1 MTSDLLTIARNDS
14 DQQLL
19 SKQMINTQYLSYL
32 LGIIG
37 LFVTLGL
44 AFLISSNKKAIKLKP
59 LIVMFVLQLVLGF
72 VLLRTTF
79 GTAVVSVLAKM
90 FDHLLAFAGQGVDF
104 VFAGVAN
111 KGSAPFFLSV
121 LMPIVFISAIIGILR
136 YIKILPL
143 FMKAVGLG
151 LSKINGMGKLESY
164 NGVASAI
171 LGQSEVF
178 ISIKKELPFLSEK
191 RLFTMS
197 VSAMSTVSMSI
208 VGSYMALIDSKY
220 VITALVLNLFGGYI
234 LASIVNPYVLEEK
247 EDELIIEE
255 NKEQT
260 FFQMLGEYIL
270 DGFHVAIT
278 VAAMLIG
285 FVALIAMINAI
296 FHGIFGITFQEI
308 LGYIFAPLAFI
319 SGIPWKEAVDAGS
332 IMATKLVT
340 NEFVAMTELANG
352 NFHFTE
358 RTTAIISVFLVS
370 FANFS
375 SIGIISG
382 AMKGLNEEKGN
393 LVAKHGLKILL
404 TATLVSFLSAIV
416 TGLLV

>member
-1 MTSDLLTIARNDS
+1 M
-14 DQQLL
+14 
-19 SKQMINTQYLSYL
+19 SYL

-37 LFVTLGL
+37 LILVL
-44 AFLISSNKKAIKLKP
+44 AVAFFISSNKKAIKWKP
-59 LIVMFVLQLVLGF
+59 LLVMFVLQLVFGF
-72 VLLRTTF
+72 VLLRTSA
-79 GTAVVSVLAKM
+79 GHAVVSVSAKL
-90 FDHLLAFAGQGVDF
+90 FDHLLAFAGEGVNF

-111 KGSAPFFLSV
+111 KGSFPFFLNV

-220 VITALVLNLFGGYI
+220 VITALVLNLLGGFI
-234 LASIVNPYVLEEK
+234 MASIVNPYELDQK

-255 NKEQT
+255 DKNQT

-270 DGFHVAIT
+270 DGFHVALT

-296 FHGIFGITFQEI
+296 FNGLFGITFQEI

-319 SGIPWKEAVDAGS
+319 SGIPWNEAVDAGS

-340 NEFVAMTELANG
+340 NEFVAMTELSTG

-358 RTTAIISVFLVS
+358 RTTAILSVFLVS

>member
-1 MTSDLLTIARNDS
+1 M
-14 DQQLL
+14 
-19 SKQMINTQYLSYL
+19 SYL

-37 LFVTLGL
+37 LILVL
-44 AFLISSNKKAIKLKP
+44 AVAFFISSNKKAIKWKP
-59 LIVMFVLQLVLGF
+59 LLVMFVLQLVFGF
-72 VLLRTTF
+72 VLLRTSA
-79 GTAVVSVLAKM
+79 GHAVVSVSAKL
-90 FDHLLAFAGQGVDF
+90 FDHLLAFAGEGVNF

-111 KGSAPFFLSV
+111 KGSFPFFLNV

-220 VITALVLNLFGGYI
+220 VITALVLNLLGGFI
-234 LASIVNPYVLEEK
+234 MASIVNPYELDQK

-255 NKEQT
+255 DKNQT

-270 DGFHVAIT
+270 DGFHVAVT

-296 FHGIFGITFQEI
+296 FNGLFGITFQEI

-319 SGIPWKEAVDAGS
+319 SGIPWNEAVDAGS

-340 NEFVAMTELANG
+340 NEFVAMTELSAG

-358 RTTAIISVFLVS
+358 RTTAILSVFLVS

>member
-1 MTSDLLTIARNDS
+1 MSQFI
-14 DQQLL
+14 
-19 SKQMINTQYLSYL
+19 
-32 LGIIG
+32 GIIG
-37 LFVTLGL
+37 LLLIFGL
-44 AFLISSNKKAIKLKP
+44 AVLISSDRKAIKRKP
-59 LIVMFVLQLVLGF
+59 LIIMLVLQFAFGF

-79 GTAVVSVLAKM
+79 GTAIVAMLAKL
-90 FDHLLAFAGQGVDF
+90 FDHLLAFAGEGVNF
-104 VFAGVAN
+104 VFGGVAN
-111 KGSAPFFLSV
+111 VGSAPFFLNV

-178 ISIKKELPFLSEK
+178 ISIKKELPFLTEK
-191 RLFTMS
+191 RLFSMS

-234 LASIVNPYVLEEK
+234 LASIVNPYELDEK
-247 EDELIIEE
+247 EDELVIEE
-255 NKEQT
+255 DKEQT

-285 FVALIAMINAI
+285 FVALIAMINAL
-296 FHGIFGITFQEI
+296 FNGIFGITFQQI
-308 LGYIFAPLAFI
+308 LGYIFAPFAFI

-340 NEFVAMTELANG
+340 NEFVAMTELSTG
-352 NFHFTE
+352 TFEFTE
-358 RTTAIISVFLVS
+358 RTTAILSVFLVS

-393 LVAKHGLKILL
+393 LVAKHGLKILF
-404 TATLVSFLSAIV
+404 TASLVSFLSAIV
-416 TGLLV
+416 TGILV

>member
-1 MTSDLLTIARNDS
+1 M
-14 DQQLL
+14 
-19 SKQMINTQYLSYL
+19 SYL

-37 LFVTLGL
+37 LILVL
-44 AFLISSNKKAIKLKP
+44 AVAFFISSNKKAIKWKP
-59 LIVMFVLQLVLGF
+59 LLVMFVLQLVFGF
-72 VLLRTTF
+72 VLLRTSA
-79 GTAVVSVLAKM
+79 GHAVVSVSAKL
-90 FDHLLAFAGQGVDF
+90 FDHLLAFAGEGVNF

-111 KGSAPFFLSV
+111 KGSFPFFLNV

-220 VITALVLNLFGGYI
+220 VITALVLNLLGGFI
-234 LASIVNPYVLEEK
+234 MASIVNPYELDQK

-255 NKEQT
+255 DKNQT

-270 DGFHVAIT
+270 DGFHVAVT

-296 FHGIFGITFQEI
+296 FNGLFGITFQEI

-319 SGIPWKEAVDAGS
+319 SGIPWNEAVDAGS

-340 NEFVAMTELANG
+340 NEFVAMTELSTG

-358 RTTAIISVFLVS
+358 RTTAILSVFLVS

>member
-1 MTSDLLTIARNDS
+1 M
-14 DQQLL
+14 
-19 SKQMINTQYLSYL
+19 SYL

-234 LASIVNPYVLEEK
+234 LASIVNPYVL
-247 EDELIIEE
+247 
-255 NKEQT
+255 QT

>member
-1 MTSDLLTIARNDS
+1 MKTGKIRRNFVRSDF
-14 DQQLL
+14 
-19 SKQMINTQYLSYL
+19 LSYL

-37 LFVTLGL
+37 LMLVL
-44 AFLISSNKKAIKLKP
+44 AVAFFISSNKKAIKWKP
-59 LIVMFVLQLVLGF
+59 LLVMFVLQLVFGF
-72 VLLRTTF
+72 VLLRTSV
-79 GTAVVSVLAKM
+79 GHAVVSVSAKL
-90 FDHLLAFAGQGVDF
+90 FDHLLAFAGEGVNF

-111 KGSAPFFLSV
+111 KGSFPFFLNV

-136 YIKILPL
+136 YIKVLPL

-220 VITALVLNLFGGYI
+220 VITALVLNLLGGFI
-234 LASIVNPYVLEEK
+234 MASIVNPYELDQK

-255 NKEQT
+255 DKNQT

-270 DGFHVAIT
+270 DGFHVAVT

-296 FHGIFGITFQEI
+296 FNGIFGITFQEI

-319 SGIPWKEAVDAGS
+319 SGIPWNEAVDAGS

-340 NEFVAMTELANG
+340 NEFVAMTELSTG

-358 RTTAIISVFLVS
+358 RTTAILSVFLVS